1 MINIAAEQ
9 HQQPSTVYLLKI
21 SLHTLLY
28 THACTQTQH
37 TGTHTHTPVHKH
49 RYTHTH
55 TSTHITLRQW
65 EGYHTYAHAN
75 TLAHKN
81 GAVSKRQG
89 LKVVESEVVA
99 KKWL

>member
-37 TGTHTHTPVHKH
+37 TGTHTHQ
-49 RYTHTH
+49 
-55 TSTHITLRQW
+55 HITLRQW
-65 EGYHTYAHAN
+65 GGYHTYAHTNN
-75 TLAHKN
+75 TLAHRC
-81 GAVSKRQG
+81 AHI
-89 LKVVESEVVA
+89 
-99 KKWL
+99 KKEHLPRDRV